1 MNKKIVSLITARGGS
16 KGIPRKNI
24 IDVNGHPLISY
35 TIKKSQE
42 SKVHETWVSTE
53 DNTIQEISKSYG
65 ARVINRPNKL
75 SNDVIMPDAALVHF
89 AENYEF
95 DILVFIQPTSP
106 LLDSKYINLGL
117 DMLKKYDSVFSAYKE
132 HWYPRWTKQF
142 KPNNWDISNRPR
154 NAGVGWNQG
163 DNNKRPRRQDKQEL
177 YVENGAFYITTK
189 ENLLESQLR
198 YSKNIGIVEMPY
210 YESFQIDS
218 ENDLQLIKKLL

>member
-16 KGIPRKNI
+16 KGIPKKNI

-65 ARVINRPNKL
+65 AKVINRPNKL
-75 SNDVIMPDAALVHF
+75 SNDIVMPDAALVHF

-117 DMLKKYDSVFSAYKE
+117 NMLEKYDSVFSAYKE
-132 HWYPRWTKQF
+132 HWQPRWTKNAQ
-142 KPNNWDISNRPR
+142 PYQWDI
-154 NAGVGWNQG
+154 
-163 DNNKRPRRQDKQEL
+163 NKRPRRQDKQEL